1 MKTKRKIL
9 VAFILN
15 LTFALF
21 ELVGGFL
28 TGSVAIF
35 SDAVHDFGDAAG
47 IGTAYFLEKK
57 REKEPNE
64 KYTYGYA
71 RFPVLGGLLNT
82 CILLISSGIVIWS
95 AILRIINPRSINY
108 NGVLLFALFGVVV
121 NFIAAYVTHGGKS
134 VNQKAVNL
142 HMLEDVL
149 GWLVVLLG
157 AILMK
162 FTNWYIIDPI
172 LSIGVSIFILTNCV
186 KNLRQIGELFLMKT
200 PKNISIS
207 KLTEHIEKIDGV
219 MGVHHIHIWS
229 IDGEIH
235 CASLHLVLQD
245 FDEKIK
251 GKVKEELKEHGIS
264 HIVIE
269 MESPMQVCD
278 EMICD
283 INRHTH
289 VCNHCHHH

>member
-1 MKTKRKIL
+1 MI
-9 VAFILN
+9 I
-15 LTFALF
+15 FAV
-21 ELVGGFL
+21 VG
-28 TGSVAIF
+28 V
-35 SDAVHDFGDAAG
+35 
-47 IGTAYFLEKK
+47 
-57 REKEPNE
+57 
-64 KYTYGYA
+64 
-71 RFPVLGGLLNT
+71 
-82 CILLISSGIVIWS
+82 IVNCLAS
-95 AILRIINPRSINY
+95 
-108 NGVLLFALFGVVV
+108 
-121 NFIAAYVTHGGKS
+121 YVTRDGRS
-134 VNQKAVNL
+134 LNQKAVNL

-229 IDGEIH
+229 IDGETH

-251 GKVKEELKEHGIS
+251 REVKEELKEHGIS

-269 MESPMQVCD
+269 MESPIQVCD
-278 EMICD
+278 ETVCG

-289 VCNHCHHH
+289 VRNHCHHH